1 MRVFTKLLLLLSVAF
16 VLCSCGPAQILYEGP
31 TPTVEKKIYNEK
43 SCN

>member
-1 MRVFTKLLLLLSVAF
+1 MRVFTKLLLLLLVA
-16 VLCSCGPAQILYEGP
+16 VVVSGCGPAQITYEGP